1 MLIRRLFPAVLVLT
15 ALAACQTTGSNTA
28 NQNPAT
34 PRSSF
39 VNACADNAA
48 EWRMP
53 PNQAA
58 GVCACAYDKVSSRY
72 GHNWIRQP
80 ANPNTPLGR
89 YFISSVRQCASRPNA
104 NANPNRRSIAS
115 HRSAFLD
122 LCTSRNIGTPAQTRR
137 ICACT
142 YDTLRSRYSARE
154 WQRVTTAYDR
164 GQSNPVLERQ
174 MSAAANS
181 CVRRYPVR

>member
-1 MLIRRLFPAVLVLT
+1 MLIRRLFPAVIVLT
-15 ALAACQTTGSNTA
+15 ALAACQTTGSNTT
-28 NQNPAT
+28 NQTPTT

-39 VNACADNAA
+39 VNACADNAV
-48 EWRMP
+48 EWRMT

-80 ANPNTPLGR
+80 ANPNTPLSR
-89 YFISSVRQCASRPNA
+89 YFISSVRQCAARPNA

-122 LCTSRNIGTPAQTRR
+122 LCTSRNIGPPPKPAASAPVPTTP
-137 ICACT
+137 C
-142 YDTLRSRYSARE
+142 
-154 WQRVTTAYDR
+154 
-164 GQSNPVLERQ
+164 
-174 MSAAANS
+174 AAATPPPNGS
-181 CVRRYPVR
+181 SISTTTPTPTAIPCSTAA